1 MDRAFWD
8 AECGSLPTL
17 PRFSGEFKRNTA
29 NHNRNQ
35 LMMDMVTFQ
44 SQLRALDIAEILWG
58 ATCAGGV
65 FEIFSSRNE
74 GTQVRD
80 LHLTHNVVLDVPAI
94 QQTFLSSHGI
104 SNLTDPVNFLKCYSF
119 MANLARDTGPLLDKL
134 KSRSA
139 PNILKSMR
147 ATAWH
152 APNRPPT
159 VTDKISE
166 IRSAVD
172 VGKSSKRPKPDSD
185 SDGDGGGV
193 DPTGRKL
200 KKRDYGGASRGA
212 KNRSGDS
219 DARRDTKGKGRAR
232 AGGPGADEVKDRME
246 SVDSALDDNLG
257 SRASVESTTLCEGRR
272 IEAWMARRPTSYSL
286 KRGLLEAHTV
296 LSRPVTPPFHEIEK
310 WRSSIST

>member
-44 SQLRALDIAEILWG
+44 SQLRALGITEILWG

-80 LHLTHNVVLDVPAI
+80 LHLTHNVVLYVPTI

-119 MANLARDTGPLLDKL
+119 MANLALDTGPLLEKL

-139 PNILKSMR
+139 ASILKSMR
-147 ATAWH
+147 ATAWR

-159 VTDKISE
+159 IIDTNSE
-166 IRSAVD
+166 IRSAVN
-172 VGKSSKRPKPDSD
+172 VGMSSKRPKPDSD
-185 SDGDGGGV
+185 SDGDGGV
-193 DPTGRKL
+193 DPTGRKR
-200 KKRDYGGASRGA
+200 KKRDRGGASRGA
-212 KNRSGDS
+212 KDRSGDS
-219 DARRDTKGKGRAR
+219 DARQDAKGKGRAR
-232 AGGPGADEVKDRME
+232 AGGPGADEVKDCME

-257 SRASVESTTLCEGRR
+257 SWASVESTTFCEGRR
-272 IEAWMARRPTSYSL
+272 IDAWMARRPTSYSL
-286 KRGLLEAHTV
+286 KCGPLEAHTV

-310 WRSSIST
+310 WRSSISI